1 MIGCILIGLTALE
14 QTELYKFAIENMCVN
29 NLFSFL
35 LLKYFLNNFH
45 FSSSMTV
52 TILNDGI
59 VRPMIILAKVKKD
72 IEYNR

>member
-52 TILNDGI
+52 AILNDGI